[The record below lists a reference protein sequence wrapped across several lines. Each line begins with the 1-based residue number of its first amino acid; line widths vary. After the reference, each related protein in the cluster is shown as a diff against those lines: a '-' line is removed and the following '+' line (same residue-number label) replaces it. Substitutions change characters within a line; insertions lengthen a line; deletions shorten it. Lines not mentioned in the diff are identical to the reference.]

1 MDRRVGIL
9 READGGTVFL
19 DEVGGLVPEAQA
31 MLLRFLNVPPRA
43 FSTPTTEEIER
54 SISAMAAIFAESY
67 RANG

>member
-1 MDRRVGIL
+1 
-9 READGGTVFL
+9 
-19 DEVGGLVPEAQA
+19 